1 MQSWIS
7 SQAQGLWIALQSSGI
22 LQVCSRVLGCLG
34 WLPGSCRSCCTSQ
47 SFSSPSPSSHHC
59 RLCCVPCLVC
69 KVSHLLFP
77 HVPCRFERFFRLRHP
92 GANGANGWGIGL
104 GIEAAPR
111 AKLRRSHRLGRL
123 GPIRPTAPA
132 AVLRSHREGGT
143 RTATRGAGAAEE
155 APGRMFQS
163 QQVLPK
169 TCEGARLKEAD
180 PLKGTEGLKE
190 AAGPKEGDEWYAR
203 VKCPICR
210 KPCSEVGAF
219 APHAELSGMQA
230 TTSEYGGA

>member
-77 HVPCRFERFFRLRHP
+77 HVPCRFERVFRLRHP
-92 GANGANGWGIGL
+92 EQTEQTDGGSGPDRSRSG
-104 GIEAAPR
+104 
-111 AKLRRSHRLGRL
+111 AKLRWSHGPDGLR
-123 GPIRPTAPA
+123 PIRPMAPA

-143 RTATRGAGAAEE
+143 RRASRGAGAAEE
-155 APGRMFQS
+155 ALLVACFRANRSQNLGGSLGSTTQRSGSPQGNGGPQGGGGPQGR
-163 QQVLPK
+163 
-169 TCEGARLKEAD
+169 G
-180 PLKGTEGLKE
+180 
-190 AAGPKEGDEWYAR
+190 
-203 VKCPICR
+203 
-210 KPCSEVGAF
+210 
-219 APHAELSGMQA
+219 
-230 TTSEYGGA
+230 

>member
-77 HVPCRFERFFRLRHP
+77 HVPCRFERVGEITQFLSFCTKLTRLLPMSLPMLLPCCSHV
-92 GANGANGWGIGL
+92 
-104 GIEAAPR
+104 APVLLPCCSR
-111 AKLRRSHRLGRL
+111 VAPVLLPSLPVLISCVGRKLPCCLLFPLCFATSAEEMLN
-123 GPIRPTAPA
+123 PA
-132 AVLRSHREGGT
+132 AN
-143 RTATRGAGAAEE
+143 
-155 APGRMFQS
+155 
-163 QQVLPK
+163 
-169 TCEGARLKEAD
+169 LKN
-180 PLKGTEGLKE
+180 
-190 AAGPKEGDEWYAR
+190 
-203 VKCPICR
+203 
-210 KPCSEVGAF
+210 
-219 APHAELSGMQA
+219 
-230 TTSEYGGA
+230 